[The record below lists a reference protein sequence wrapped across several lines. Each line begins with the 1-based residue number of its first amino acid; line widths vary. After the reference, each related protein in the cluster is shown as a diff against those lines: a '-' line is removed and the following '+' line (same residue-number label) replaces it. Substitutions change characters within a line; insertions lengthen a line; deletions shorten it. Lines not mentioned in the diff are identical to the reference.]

1 MEFITNFMSAALV
14 ALFLQNAIYERALGI
29 NILLY
34 ASRRKWDVIGF
45 TLSLCY
51 ITITSSAA
59 IWALDFGLAAAFG
72 EYENYAMF
80 VPVLYIATVGII
92 YVVSLLIV
100 WKYFHKLF
108 KKIKKF
114 VHLTVF
120 NCAVLGGLFINS
132 LAGRDFFS
140 YIGYGLGTALG
151 FFLAGFLLYV
161 SYERLNS
168 ELVPRAFR
176 GMPIMII
183 YVGILSMALHAFA
196 GYVVS

>member
-1 MEFITNFMSAALV
+1 MDFIASFMSAALV

-34 ASRRKWDVIGF
+34 ASRRKWDVVGF
-45 TLSLCY
+45 TLSLYY
-51 ITITSSAA
+51 ITTTSSAA
-59 IWALDFGLAAAFG
+59 VWGLEYALNRLVG
-72 EYENYAMF
+72 ENVNYTMY
-80 VPVLYIATVGII
+80 VPVLYVLVVGII
-92 YVVSLLIV
+92 YIVSLLAV
-100 WKYFHKLF
+100 WRYFHKMY
-108 KKIKKF
+108 KKIKRF

-132 LAGRDFFS
+132 QADRDFAS

-161 SYERLNS
+161 SFERLNS
-168 ELVPRAFR
+168 ELVPKAFR

-183 YVGILSMALHAFA
+183 YVGIISMALHAFA
-196 GYVVS
+196 GYVI